1 MNALWKEIKR
11 RHVGQV
17 TIAYVVVG
25 WLLVQVAD
33 FATETFGAPAWVLQ
47 IFSVF
52 ILLGLPVA
60 IMLAWA
66 FDLTPDGI
74 QRTPDDPKGG
84 DTKKPMRS
92 GRGML
97 FAVFLAG
104 AIAIAVWL
112 QFFVPEPEVRATTTQ
127 TTTNIPSP
135 ASTADLLHLDL
146 TFPGDAPLALI
157 GAAEL
162 GNGKQAFAISPNGQY
177 LVYVGAAEGDYE
189 LYLRDLFEDTTIR
202 LQGTRG
208 AFNPFFAPNNA
219 WIGFFVSN
227 QLFKVHVSGSEPV
240 FVAEATNVVGATWTS
255 RDQIVMGLEEG
266 EKLVT
271 VSTNGTLISEVPAD
285 VNPNWV
291 FPFAVHGEEKIIS
304 NGYLVDLA
312 TDQIEPLPIR
322 AGADTRYANGYLFFE
337 SSGSLFAARF
347 DFTKNEIKSNPIPVI
362 TGIRSEIWGA
372 AQWSVSDQ
380 GTLVYMPGGPAGSN
394 PMYWVG
400 TGEPVPLDLP
410 VRTRGTF
417 EISPDGQH
425 LAVVEENGASSD
437 IGMYALSNGRS
448 TKLTTSG
455 RVRGPIFWSPD
466 SASVYYQVGKDGTVT
481 TYRSDLNSQRPPER
495 LLPDDLVDVLA
506 SSISADGQL
515 IGVRGSSGVAVF
527 THGADRLQSISTAS
541 ASDWGTAVSPDGRAM
556 LYTSSSTGSYHI
568 FLQPLPATG
577 ERYQV
582 SRTDGAEEPRWSTDG
597 TRAYYRNGNRI
608 MSVDIS
614 LDPQVQISDPQVF
627 YSGFFEN
634 VGGRSFAIHPDGER
648 ALVIKSQNLASSI
661 RVISN
666 WFAKV
671 EKLIAESETHT
682 R

>member
-33 FATETFGAPAWVLQ
+33 FATETFGAPPWVLQ

-66 FDLTPDGI
+66 FDLSPDGI

-84 DTKKPMRS
+84 DTEIPMRS
-92 GRGML
+92 GNRML
-97 FAVFLAG
+97 FAAFLVG

-112 QFFVPEPEVRATTTQ
+112 QFFVPEPEVRTATAQ
-127 TTTNIPSP
+127 TTTNIPNP

-146 TFPGDAPLALI
+146 TFPENAPLALI

-177 LVYVGAAEGDYE
+177 LVYVGAAEGVYE

-202 LQGTRG
+202 LQGTQG
-208 AFNPFFAPNNA
+208 AYNPFFAPNNA

-227 QLFKVHVSGSEPV
+227 QLFKVHVSDSEPV
-240 FVAEATNVVGATWTS
+240 FVAEATNVIGAGWTS

-271 VSTNGTLISEVPAD
+271 VSTNGTLISEIPND
-285 VNPNWV
+285 VNPDWV

-304 NGYLVDLA
+304 NGYLVDLV
-312 TDQIEPLPIR
+312 TGSIEALPIR
-322 AGADTRYANGYLFFE
+322 VGADARYANGYLFFE

-347 DFTKNEIKSNPIPVI
+347 DIAKNEIKGNPIPVI
-362 TGIRSEIWGA
+362 TGLRSEIWGA

-400 TGEPVPLDLP
+400 SGEPVSLDLP

-425 LAVVEENGASSD
+425 LAVVEVNSASSD
-437 IGMYALSNGRS
+437 IWIYALNNGRS
-448 TKLTTSG
+448 TKLTTNVRS
-455 RVRGPIFWSPD
+455 RGPIFWSPD
-466 SASVYYQVGKDGTVT
+466 SASVYYQVVEDGAFT

-495 LLPDDLVDVLA
+495 LLPDDLVDVSA

-515 IGVRGSSGVAVF
+515 FGLRGPNGVAVY
-527 THGADRLQSISTAS
+527 TPGSDSPQSISTAS
-541 ASDWGTAVSPDGRAM
+541 ASDWGTAVSPDGRAF

-582 SRTDGAEEPRWSTDG
+582 SRTDGSEEPRWSADG
-597 TRAYYRNGNRI
+597 TRAYYRSGNQI
-608 MSVDIS
+608 MSVDVS
-614 LDPQVQISDPQVF
+614 LDPEIQISDPQVF

-634 VGGRSFAIHPDGER
+634 VGGRSYAIHPDGER
-648 ALVIKSQNLASSI
+648 ALVIKSQNLASSV

-671 EKLIAESETHT
+671 EKLIKESETHS